1 MNKATD
7 RQVNGDHYTQGT
19 IQPIE
24 YIHANDM
31 DFMTGN
37 IIKYATR
44 WPHKGQ
50 ALSDLRKVIHYAEL
64 LIEAEGLDIGCK
76 DDTPTEQ
83 NSLPQW
89 SFLKNKW
96 EDEPTAE
103 QMCGRCDCEA
113 GRCLES
119 EWENQEAYEQWQ
131 EETMNHPD
139 ISAGFDKLKYET
151 R

>member
-64 LIEAEGLDIGCK
+64 LIEAEGLDMECK
-76 DDTPTEQ
+76 
-83 NSLPQW
+83 
-89 SFLKNKW
+89 
-96 EDEPTAE
+96 DEPTAE
-103 QMCGRCDCEA
+103 QMCGRCDCEP
-113 GRCLES
+113 GRCLEA

>member
-64 LIEAEGLDIGCK
+64 LIEAEGLDREC
-76 DDTPTEQ
+76 
-83 NSLPQW
+83 N
-89 SFLKNKW
+89 
-96 EDEPTAE
+96 DEPTDE
-103 QMCGRCDCEA
+103 QMCGRCDCEP